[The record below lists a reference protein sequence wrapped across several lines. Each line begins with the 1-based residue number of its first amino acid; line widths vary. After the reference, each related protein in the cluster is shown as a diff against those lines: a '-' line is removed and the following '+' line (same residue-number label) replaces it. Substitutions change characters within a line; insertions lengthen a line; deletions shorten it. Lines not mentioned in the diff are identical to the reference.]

1 MIRPPSL
8 IKQYSEF
15 WSEDAAFEQAP
26 SEDASDDAKK
36 EYAAKLTAAWDT
48 GDWSPLRIAGSAEP
62 TTFLMRP
69 LPSDICGLL
78 GDMQSSGAGNNE
90 LFTLAFRA
98 ALVGISNLDGAKLKM
113 EEDERLG
120 RIASLSWMDDVGLT
134 GQPGLRLINEI
145 GIRVVRR
152 ASSLSPK
159 R

>member
-1 MIRPPSL
+1 VVT
-8 IKQYSEF
+8 
-15 WSEDAAFEQAP
+15 AAHRWQRRANDVP
-26 SEDASDDAKK
+26 DASTAIRYLRPAWR
-36 EYAAKLTAAWDT
+36 YAVV
-48 GDWSPLRIAGSAEP
+48 
-62 TTFLMRP
+62 
-69 LPSDICGLL
+69 C
-78 GDMQSSGAGNNE
+78 
-90 LFTLAFRA
+90 
-98 ALVGISNLDGAKLKM
+98 ISNLDGAKLKM